1 MALPIWIPDALRSE
15 RQGVSRVF
23 WRCVEAQ
30 HIVSTLQLV
39 DTLDEQRLLEDMLEE
54 TKPPVPPDCA
64 GLHYLYMTPFRY
76 GLYPNGS
83 RFRRAGPTPGVYYV
97 SEEPATA
104 IIETAFHLL
113 LFYADSPG
121 TPFPAQPSEHTT
133 FDVPVRTDAAIDL
146 MSKPFSDAANLWT
159 HPNDYEACQQLE
171 EAARAESIGLIRY
184 ASVRD
189 PEHRPNAAILS
200 GAAFAAA
207 TPTQNQTWRLWFNKT
222 GVHTICEFRGE
233 RFGIPALAWET
244 DERLKRLF
252 SADTTQKTP

>member
-1 MALPIWIPDALRSE
+1 M
-15 RQGVSRVF
+15 
-23 WRCVEAQ
+23 
-30 HIVSTLQLV
+30 
-39 DTLDEQRLLEDMLEE
+39 
-54 TKPPVPPDCA
+54 
-64 GLHYLYMTPFRY
+64 
-76 GLYPNGS
+76 
-83 RFRRAGPTPGVYYV
+83 

-121 TPFPAQPSEHTT
+121 TPFPAQPSEHTA

-200 GAAFAAA
+200 CAAFAAA